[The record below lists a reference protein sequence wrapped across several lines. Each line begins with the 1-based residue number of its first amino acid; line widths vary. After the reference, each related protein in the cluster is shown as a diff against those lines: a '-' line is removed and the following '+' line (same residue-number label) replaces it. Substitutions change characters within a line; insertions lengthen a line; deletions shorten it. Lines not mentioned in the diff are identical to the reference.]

1 MAVFLLFYISPF
13 LSKMLWSTPLEIAQ
27 HDDAHSSLGCAS
39 FFLLNFFTILQILKH
54 HPYLLLLSIY
64 YLLSIIY
71 YLFNV

>member
-39 FFLLNFFTILQILKH
+39 FFLLNFFTILQILKQISS
-54 HPYLLLLSIY
+54 LSTSII

-71 YLFNV
+71 YLLSI